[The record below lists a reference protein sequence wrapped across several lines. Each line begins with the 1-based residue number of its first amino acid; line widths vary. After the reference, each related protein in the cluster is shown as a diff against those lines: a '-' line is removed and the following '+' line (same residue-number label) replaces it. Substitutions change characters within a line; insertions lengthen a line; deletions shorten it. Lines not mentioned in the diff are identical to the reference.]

1 MVESE
6 ISKNNAR
13 KKAIENYMKFRD
25 DLNTMV
31 ILNKSGIEEITIY
44 NPDIALRDIDI
55 LLNYIQELEETYAHI
70 DNSYHKMSIKECELI
85 DSIETLKYSL
95 EDEDRHGGNSYTS
108 GDVILM
114 LDKILNK
121 IVEE

>member
-13 KKAIENYMKFRD
+13 KKAIEYYIKFKN
-25 DLNTMV
+25 DLSKTVRAGMETT
-31 ILNKSGIEEITIY
+31 LLF
-44 NPDIALRDIDI
+44 NPDIALRNINI